1 LFRAPLRRSGKGVK
15 MLSVKYRPLRNQID
29 LANAK
34 QIRGLTKRLKISEV
48 DLRRI
53 AEKAGNSIAAIT
65 KEVGIERLSAVSS
78 EDNSSNL

>member
-1 LFRAPLRRSGKGVK
+1 MPSA
-15 MLSVKYRPLRNQID
+15 KYRPLRNQID
-29 LANAK
+29 LGDAK
-34 QIRGLTKRLKISEV
+34 QIRVFTKRLKISEV

-65 KEVGIERLSAVSS
+65 KEVDIERLSAVSS

>member
-1 LFRAPLRRSGKGVK
+1 MPSA
-15 MLSVKYRPLRNQID
+15 KYRPLRNQID

-34 QIRGLTKRLKISEV
+34 QIRVLTKRLKISEV

>member
-1 LFRAPLRRSGKGVK
+1 VPLRRSGKGVK

-34 QIRGLTKRLKISEV
+34 QIRSLTKRLKISEV

-53 AEKAGNSIAAIT
+53 AEKAGNSIATIT